1 MFRITVTTQDGG
13 KALRVEGR
21 LVGAWGDELRACWES
36 LRAERNAGSL
46 RIDLHGVTFIDAAGK
61 ALLHVLHEQ
70 GAELSAT
77 ECMTRAIVEE
87 ITGCT
92 ARDHDAP

>member
-1 MFRITVTTQDGG
+1 MVRITVTSHGG
-13 KALRVEGR
+13 ATAIRVEGR
-21 LVGAWGDELRACWES
+21 LVGASGEELRACWQR
-36 LRAERNAGSL
+36 LRTERAVG
-46 RIDLHGVTFIDAAGK
+46 RVCIDLHGVTFIDAAGK

-87 ITGCT
+87 ITG
-92 ARDHDAP
+92 

>member
-1 MFRITVTTQDGG
+1 MLRITVTTRRGG
-13 KALRVEGR
+13 TAIRVEGR
-21 LVGAWGDELRACWES
+21 LVGSWVDELRACWQT
-36 LRAERNAGSL
+36 LPAERSAGSL
-46 RIDLHGVTFIDAAGK
+46 CIDLHGVTFIDAAGK
-61 ALLHVLHEQ
+61 ALLRVLHEQ

-87 ITGCT
+87 ITGCI